1 MFYLKI
7 RSLVILEQF
16 QKDDISESFTQEL
29 SKKYLSQFPT
39 KLSKDKGPGPAFP
52 NFTLVK

>member
-16 QKDDISESFTQEL
+16 QKDDISESSIQEL
-29 SKKYLSQFPT
+29 PKKWLSQFST
-39 KLSKDKGPGPAFP
+39 KLSKEKAQ
-52 NFTLVK
+52 V